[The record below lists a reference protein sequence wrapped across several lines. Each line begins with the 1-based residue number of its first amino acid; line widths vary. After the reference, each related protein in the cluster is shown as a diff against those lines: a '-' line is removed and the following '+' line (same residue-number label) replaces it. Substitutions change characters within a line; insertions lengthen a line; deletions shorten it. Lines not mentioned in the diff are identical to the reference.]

1 MQLKKMRCEMK
12 SESEAEII
20 RRLSLIEKLLQQQDT
35 RPLNLVEASE
45 YLSISQ
51 SYLYKLTRQK
61 LIPCHK
67 PTGKY
72 LYFFRKELNEWIKMS
87 LGYAREDGKRLSV
100 TLDVGDGSSNGPTL
114 SRQVGTPLQGGEFI
128 RDPNQIEMEL
138 ETGDEEPP

>member
-1 MQLKKMRCEMK
+1 MLNDIKEDIFFLLFLHFIFHMQLKRKRCEMK
-12 SESEAEII
+12 SESENEII
-20 RRLSLIEKLLQQQDT
+20 RRLSLIEKLLHQQDN

-72 LYFFRKELNEWIKMS
+72 LYFFR
-87 LGYAREDGKRLSV
+87 R
-100 TLDVGDGSSNGPTL
+100 
-114 SRQVGTPLQGGEFI
+114 
-128 RDPNQIEMEL
+128 EL
-138 ETGDEEPP
+138 EEWVSRNCPHPGNLSSGEQVKKGG